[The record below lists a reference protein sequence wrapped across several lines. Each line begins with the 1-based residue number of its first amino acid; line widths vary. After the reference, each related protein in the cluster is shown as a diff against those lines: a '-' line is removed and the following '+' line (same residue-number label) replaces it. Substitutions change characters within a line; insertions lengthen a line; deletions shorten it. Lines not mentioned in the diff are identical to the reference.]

1 MKISRRQLRR
11 IILETVSKQLHAKQ
25 SDYGGMFIETGAG
38 DDISMGTM
46 IQNLIDSGDEEF
58 FESGKNPKALNSML
72 TKNEEGV
79 QGGMQSWD
87 SDVFPQ
93 YYDVNLVKVV
103 NRYASLNGFGVTW
116 LGEDDEMP
124 SDIAWNKQNT
134 PPELEYED
142 DGTNEFEERYS

>member
-11 IILETVSKQLHAKQ
+11 IILETVSKQLHAKE
-25 SDYGGMFIETGAG
+25 SSYGGMYVETGAG

-46 IQNLIDSGDEEF
+46 IQNLINSGDEEF
-58 FESGKNPKALNSML
+58 FESGKNPEALSTML
-72 TKNEEGV
+72 TRHKEGV

-87 SDVFPQ
+87 SDVFSQ

-103 NRYASLNGFGVTW
+103 NRYASLNGLDITW

-124 SDIAWNKQNT
+124 SDVAWREKNT
-134 PPELEYED
+134 PPQPEYED
-142 DGTNEFEERYS
+142 DGTNDFEEYYS

>member
-11 IILETVSKQLHAKQ
+11 IILETVSKQLHAKE
-25 SDYGGMFIETGAG
+25 SSYGGMYVETGAG

-46 IQNLIDSGDEEF
+46 IQNLINSGDEEF
-58 FESGKNPKALNSML
+58 FESGKNPEALSTML
-72 TKNEEGV
+72 TRHKEGV

-87 SDVFPQ
+87 SDVFSQ

-103 NRYASLNGFGVTW
+103 NRYASLNGLDITW

-124 SDIAWNKQNT
+124 SDVAWREKNT
-134 PPELEYED
+134 PPEPEYED
-142 DGTNEFEERYS
+142 DGTNDFEEYYS